1 MKRSTTKLLVIAQVL
16 ALLGVLLSAVGLAEA
31 RTQPRMTISP
41 SIGVVQRSFPAFT
54 GFSPPRALAT
64 QIKNCRDGQQNATY
78 CDHIP
83 LTASVPPNYK
93 PIHKVRISM
102 TWNPGTGPAPN
113 DLIMYL
119 FPDPEVAVGDDE
131 LLNTSGS
138 NNDTAAGKKPPRE
151 INVGEMSG
159 NFTLNVTNQNAGNT
173 GYIIK
178 LEWIVVNLG
187 PDYPGPEKDD
197 TQPSFSPTPAKKAAP
212 INPAFGLG
220 PPDEEE
226 TITVKVPGPDG
237 ELIDVEIPLVKAAGV
252 ARKAETTSNPVV
264 PIILGLLG
272 LGLVLF
278 LYFFVWRRRRGEE
291 AA

>member
-1 MKRSTTKLLVIAQVL
+1 MKRSFRKPLAVAQVL
-16 ALLGVLLSAVGLAEA
+16 ALAGVLLSIAGPADA

-41 SIGVVQRSFPAFT
+41 SIGTVQRSFPAFQ

-83 LTASVPPNYK
+83 ITAAMPPNYK

-102 TWNPGTGPAPN
+102 TWEKVAPTNN

-119 FPDPEVAVGDDE
+119 FPDPEAATDDA
-131 LLNTSGS
+131 LLNTAVGT
-138 NNDTAAGKKPPRE
+138 DTAAGKQPPRE
-151 INVGEMSG
+151 IQVGEMAG
-159 NFTLNVTNQNAGNT
+159 TFTLNVTNQNAGNT
-173 GYIIK
+173 GYTVK
-178 LEWIVVNLG
+178 LEWILVDLG
-187 PDYPGPEKDD
+187 PDYAGPDD
-197 TQPSFSPTPAKKAAP
+197 GGSSEPSFSPAPAKKSGP
-212 INPAFGLG
+212 PVNPAFNLDGAKE
-220 PPDEEE
+220 EEE

-237 ELIDVEIPLVKAAGV
+237 ELIDVEIPLVKAAGLS
-252 ARKAETTSNPVV
+252 KKGETVSNPVV

-272 LGLVLF
+272 LGLILF

-291 AA
+291 TA